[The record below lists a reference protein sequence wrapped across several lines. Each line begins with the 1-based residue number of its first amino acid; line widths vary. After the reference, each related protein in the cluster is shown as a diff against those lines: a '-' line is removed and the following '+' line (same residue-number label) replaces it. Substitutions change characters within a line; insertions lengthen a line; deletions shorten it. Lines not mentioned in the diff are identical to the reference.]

1 MKLAEGVDLHFI
13 KNQQF
18 KTNHLTFRFSGHR
31 QIKTVSR
38 RVLVAQMLATASEAF
53 PNNKIFRERLANLY
67 GTSFSTNVSV
77 RGNIHIVDIDIS
89 FVSNRYVL
97 GQENLLSEVL
107 AILGEVLFRPLISL
121 EKYQTKTFD
130 IEKKNLIRYLEID
143 EQDQFYNSSISL
155 QELYYEEQA
164 LQISKYG
171 KKDLIQKENAFT
183 AYQEF
188 QKMLKEDK
196 IDIFLLGDFDDYQAT
211 RQLIHFPL
219 VDRQVNLQKV
229 YSQEFINIVRE
240 KVVTKKTTQSI
251 LQLGYHIPIYYGGK
265 DYYAM
270 LVAEGM
276 LGGFSHSKLF
286 SVVREKESLAY
297 TVGSRYDAFSGF
309 LRIYAGIEKNSRA
322 KTFKVINQQINELKL
337 GRFSKQLVEQTKQML
352 IGNAKMSM
360 DNPKSLIEQMYS
372 SVMFDKESPSI
383 KLFID
388 NIDKVSKRDI
398 VAAVGLMKLQAVYFL
413 EGESDESLR
422 KD

>member
-31 QIKTVSR
+31 QVKTVSR
-38 RVLVAQMLATASEAF
+38 RVLVAQMIATASEDY
-53 PNNKIFRERLANLY
+53 PNNKILREKLANLY
-67 GTSFSTNVSV
+67 GASLSTNVST

-97 GQENLLSEVL
+97 GHENLLGEVIE
-107 AILGEVLFRPLISL
+107 ILGKILFRPLISL

-130 IEKKNLIRYLEID
+130 IEKKNLIRYIEID
-143 EQDQFYNSSISL
+143 EQDQFYNSTLGL
-155 QELYYEEQA
+155 QKLYYEDES

-171 KKDLIQKENAFT
+171 TKDLIEKENAFT

-219 VDRQVNLQKV
+219 LDRKVSLQKV
-229 YSQEFINIVRE
+229 YDQDFVNVVKE
-240 KVVTKKTTQSI
+240 KVITKETSQSI
-251 LQLGYHIPIYYGGK
+251 LQLGYHIPIYYGSEK
-265 DYYAM
+265 YHAM

-286 SVVREKESLAY
+286 TVVREKEGLAY
-297 TVGSRYDAFSGF
+297 TVGSRYDAFTGF
-309 LRIYAGIEKNSRA
+309 LKIYASIEKNSRS
-322 KTFKVINQQINELKL
+322 KTFQVINQQINELKM
-337 GRFSKQLVEQTKQML
+337 GRFSSQLVKHTKQMI

-360 DNPKSLIEQMYS
+360 DNPKSLIEQTYS
-372 SVMFDKESPSI
+372 SVIFNEESSN
-383 KLFID
+383 LQSFID
-388 NIDKVSKRDI
+388 NISKVTKRDI
-398 VAAVGLMKLQAVYFL
+398 VAAIGMMKLQAVYFL
-413 EGESDESLR
+413 EGE
-422 KD
+422 